1 MKDIVFVIPARLE
14 STRLKHKMLMM
25 FDDEPLIRIV
35 FDKVRTMCYD
45 TFVIT
50 DSPKIAEVIP
60 SNNVIMSHE
69 AENGTARIA
78 QAHEFLNQY
87 QTIINI
93 QGDMIDITH
102 KTVKPF
108 IDRAKNNFVVYTA
121 YTKGYEPNGVKVV
134 HQAGKAMW
142 FTRSDIGYGDRHL
155 GIYMYRPYALQCYDL
170 LDDEY
175 PQENLEQNRYL
186 GLYDIKVCEVKY
198 EGREINTQEDVN
210 G

>member
-35 FDKVRTMCYD
+35 FDKVRTMGYD

-60 SNNVIMSHE
+60 SNNVIMTNE

-121 YTKGYEPNGVKVV
+121 YTKYMSQTALRLYIKQVKLCGSLDLTSVMV
-134 HQAGKAMW
+134 IDTLVYICIDHTLYSVM
-142 FTRSDIGYGDRHL
+142 
-155 GIYMYRPYALQCYDL
+155 IY
-170 LDDEY
+170 
-175 PQENLEQNRYL
+175 
-186 GLYDIKVCEVKY
+186 
-198 EGREINTQEDVN
+198 
-210 G
+210 